1 MKEYLPRY
9 ILGLILLLVLL
20 GHSARLYRL
29 GFIDR
34 LDSII
39 YDAKVVLTMP
49 RTMDDRVVILDID
62 EKSLAEQGRWPWG
75 RDKLATLMDRIFNE
89 YGMRLVGFDVVFA
102 EPDAS
107 SGLQT
112 LETLAKRELRDDAG
126 FQTALQELK
135 PRLDFDA
142 RFAESL
148 KNRPVILGYYFSK
161 EEGGKSSGALPQ
173 ATFPA
178 GSFAGRQTAFIP
190 WTTYGANLEIFQSA
204 AAGAGHFN
212 PIIDSDG
219 ISRRVPMLVEY
230 DGKYYESLSL
240 AMVRALLGFPKLVP
254 GYPTTSSSSYNAME
268 WLELTTK
275 DAGTLKIPVDQNAA
289 TLIPYRG
296 QKKSFPYVSISDVLN
311 GKVSKEQLAG
321 RIALVGTTAPG
332 LLDLRAT
339 PVQEAYPGVEIH
351 ANMITGILDRA
362 IKHKPA
368 YILGGDVILVLLAGA
383 VMAFLLPRLSP
394 LRATLVGLLVLML
407 LLSINFGF
415 WYVSNVDLPLANG
428 LAAVI
433 LLYAMNMSWGY
444 FIESRSK
451 RMFTELFGQYVPPE
465 LVDEMAKNPEGYSMD
480 GRKAELT
487 VLFSD
492 IRGFTTI
499 SEGLQPDQLAN
510 LMNEYLGAMTLVVR
524 KHRGT
529 LDKYIGDAIM
539 AFWGAPVAD
548 PEHARNAVLTAL
560 DMHAALL
567 TLNEDLKAKGW
578 PELKIGVG
586 VNSGQM
592 TVGDMGSP
600 VRKAYTVMGDAV
612 NLGSRLEG
620 ITKQYGVGVI
630 VGESSKELLGKSFVF
645 RELDRVRVKGK
656 AEPVGIYEPLGEDGK
671 VDGGDLEE
679 IKLWNKAL
687 RLYRAQDWDQ
697 AELAMMNLSKFK
709 QRYLYDLYIKRIEH
723 LRKDPPGEGW
733 DGVTTFETK

>member
-9 ILGLILLLVLL
+9 VLGFVLLLVLL
-20 GHSARLYRL
+20 GHSARIYRL
-29 GFIDR
+29 GFIER
-34 LDSII
+34 LDSLI

-49 RTMDDRVVILDID
+49 RTVDDRVVILDID
-62 EKSLAEQGRWPWG
+62 EKSLAEHGRWPWG
-75 RDKLATLMDRIFNE
+75 RDKLAALMDRIFND

-107 SGLQT
+107 SGLPT
-112 LETLAKRELRDDAG
+112 LENLAKKELRDVTA
-126 FQTALQELK
+126 FQTAISELR
-135 PRLDFDA
+135 PQLDFDA
-142 RFAESL
+142 RFAASL
-148 KNRPVILGYYFSK
+148 RNRPVILGYYFSK

-173 ATFPA
+173 PTFPA
-178 GSFAGRQTAFIP
+178 GTFAGRQTAFIP
-190 WTTYGANLEIFQSA
+190 WTTFGANLEVFQSA

-230 DGKYYESLSL
+230 GGNYYESLSL
-240 AMVRALLGFPKLVP
+240 AMVRALLGFPKITA
-254 GYPTTSSSSYNAME
+254 GYPASAGAYNAME
-268 WLELTTK
+268 WIELTTK
-275 DAGTLKIPVDQNAA
+275 EGGTLHIPVDENAA

-296 QKKSFPYVSISDVLN
+296 VKKSFHYVSISDILS
-311 GKVSKEQLAG
+311 GKTPKEELVG

-351 ANMITGILDRA
+351 ANMITGILDRS
-362 IKHKPA
+362 IKHKPR
-368 YILGGDVILVLLAGA
+368 YILGADVILVLLAGA

-394 LRATLVGLLVLML
+394 LRATLVGIFVLLM

-415 WYVSNVDLPLANG
+415 WHIGNLHLPLANG
-428 LAAVI
+428 LAAVV

-492 IRGFTTI
+492 VRGFTTI
-499 SEGLQPDQLAN
+499 SEGLQPDQLAT

-539 AFWGAPVAD
+539 AFWGAPVSD
-548 PEHARNAVLTAL
+548 PEHARNAVLTGLEMHEAL
-560 DMHAALL
+560 VS
-567 TLNEDLKAKGW
+567 LNQVLKTKGW

-586 VNSGQM
+586 VNTGTM

-620 ITKQYGVGVI
+620 ITKQYGVGII
-630 VGESSKELLGKSFVF
+630 VGEGTKELLGKTFVF

-671 VDGGDLEE
+671 VDAGELDEL
-679 IKLWNKAL
+679 KLWNKAL
-687 RLYRAQDWDQ
+687 RQYRAQDWDQ
-697 AELAMMNLSKFK
+697 AELTLMNIARTKD
-709 QRYLYDLYIKRIEH
+709 RYLYQLYIKRIEH
-723 LRKDPPGEGW
+723 LRKEPPGEGW